1 MSALRYWFINII
13 ALNLLLL
20 DISFK
25 KIFSAFPSRE
35 YFIFGWLKLKLAVN
49 PGIAFGLFLN
59 YYLIL
64 FLYFVIIAILIYFLV
79 YHYRRKNS
87 LSVMGLAIIILGA
100 FSNLLDRIFFG
111 AVVDYIDLKYYTVFN
126 LADVM
131 IVLGIAILIVVIW
144 KDKNKS

>member
-1 MSALRYWFINII
+1 M
-13 ALNLLLL
+13 
-20 DISFK
+20 
-25 KIFSAFPSRE
+25 
-35 YFIFGWLKLKLAVN
+35 
-49 PGIAFGLFLN
+49 
-59 YYLIL
+59 
-64 FLYFVIIAILIYFLV
+64 V